1 MKRLVL
7 DLDNTLTIDSD
18 LPYSEKLP
26 NHAVIERCREYK
38 KMGFEIIIFTA
49 RNMRTYGAN
58 NGKIAAK
65 TLPGIIDWLDNNAV
79 PYDEIFIGKPWC
91 GYDGFYVDD
100 KALRPSEFLALSHS
114 EILELISR
122 EGQIKSQKKVK

>member
-7 DLDNTLTIDSD
+7 DLDNTLTIESS
-18 LPYSEKLP
+18 LPYAEKLP
-26 NHAVIERCREYK
+26 NHAVIEKCREYK
-38 KMGFEIIIFTA
+38 RKGFEIIIFTA
-49 RNMRTYGAN
+49 RNMRTYSAN
-58 NGKIAAK
+58 NGKIAAN
-65 TLPGIIDWLDNNAV
+65 TLPVIIDWLDKNAV

-100 KALRPSEFLALSHS
+100 KAIRPSEFVALNHV

-122 EGQIKSQKKVK
+122 ESHIDSEQK